1 MKNTIKALIEVLAV
15 AWGLFLIIHRRAFAA
30 CLTGDPMPEP
40 PEWHKK
46 CFKCFAKGEEE
57 SE

>member
-1 MKNTIKALIEVLAV
+1 MKNTIKALIECMAV
-15 AWGLFLIIHRRAFAA
+15 ACGLFLIIHRRVFAA

-46 CFKCFAKGEEE
+46 WFKCLSKGEEA
-57 SE
+57 